1 MADRLTQL
9 QDAVNVQADNLTN
22 SIGVLQQMARPN
34 SFPSEIAFD
43 RSGST
48 AYQNALTE
56 MGVMPPP
63 PPVKNEGEENGS
75 TTEKTTNGVE
85 HTNGG
90 EHAQVNG
97 QPPAPVSNG
106 QSDSGHLFS
115 RLIAKTA
122 KDIDVIIDS
131 LPNKDLEAEVQESHI
146 RRLEEENK
154 EQARKLEAVIKHGE
168 EMLQM
173 IKNALEDIAQNQ
185 MMMEQ
190 LEARNLSNVGGS
202 GPHG

>member
-22 SIGVLQQMARPN
+22 SIGILQQLARPN
-34 SFPSEIAFD
+34 IFPSESPFD
-43 RSGST
+43 RAGST
-48 AYQNALTE
+48 AYQQTLNE
-56 MGVMPPP
+56 MGVIPPP
-63 PPVKNEGEENGS
+63 PPLKTEDSEENGLDG
-75 TTEKTTNGVE
+75 TPKTNGQ
-85 HTNGG
+85 TNGDS
-90 EHAQVNG
+90 QNG
-97 QPPAPVSNG
+97 DMTNSASDQPDNG
-106 QSDSGHLFS
+106 KLFS

-131 LPNKDLEAEVQESHI
+131 LPNREIESDLQEAHI

-154 EQARKLEAVIKHGE
+154 EQARKLEAAIKHGE
-168 EMLQM
+168 EMLEM

-190 LEARNLSNVGGS
+190 LEARNLSNVDEKRPLG
-202 GPHG
+202 

>member
-22 SIGVLQQMARPN
+22 SIGILQQLARPN
-34 SFPSEIAFD
+34 SFPEVSFE
-43 RSGST
+43 RNSSS
-48 AYQNALTE
+48 AYQQTLNE
-56 MGVMPPP
+56 MGVFPIQPI
-63 PPVKNEGEENGS
+63 KTEENYDENGIDRP
-75 TTEKTTNGVE
+75 KTNGIG

-90 EHAQVNG
+90 GEPNSD
-97 QPPAPVSNG
+97 PLSN
-106 QSDSGHLFS
+106 SHDIPDNAKLFS
-115 RLIAKTA
+115 KLIAKTA

-131 LPNKDLEAEVQESHI
+131 LPSREMEAELQEAHI

-154 EQARKLEAVIKHGE
+154 EQARKLEAAIKHGE
-168 EMLQM
+168 EMLEM

-190 LEARNLSNVGGS
+190 LEARTLANIATGDKSLLD
-202 GPHG
+202 

>member
-48 AYQNALTE
+48 AYQNALAE
-56 MGVMPPP
+56 MGVIPPL
-63 PPVKNEGEENGS
+63 PPVKNESEENGCTS
-75 TTEKTTNGVE
+75 EKTTNGLE
-85 HTNGG
+85 HTNGS
-90 EHAQVNG
+90 EHLPLNG
-97 QPPAPVSNG
+97 QAPVTNG
-106 QSDSGHLFS
+106 QSDSGQLFS

-190 LEARNLSNVGGS
+190 LEARNLSNIGGS
-202 GPHG
+202 GPH

>member
-22 SIGVLQQMARPN
+22 SIGVLQQLARPN

-43 RSGST
+43 RSSSS
-48 AYQNALTE
+48 AYQNALAE
-56 MGVMPPP
+56 MGVAPPP
-63 PPVKNEGEENGS
+63 PPPAIKEEGEEKAK
-75 TTEKTTNGVE
+75 EKTNGLE

-90 EHAQVNG
+90 DHASMNGG
-97 QPPAPVSNG
+97 QPPPTSEQIDNG
-106 QSDSGHLFS
+106 QLFS

-146 RRLEEENK
+146 RRLEEDNK
-154 EQARKLEAVIKHGE
+154 EQARKLEAAIKHGE
-168 EMLQM
+168 EMLQV
-173 IKNALEDIAQNQ
+173 IKNALEDIAQSQ

-190 LEARNLSNVGGS
+190 LEARNLSNIGGS